1 FAVSA
6 ELAIAIVELRR
17 EAEAGGVTEGVLISA
32 WLDKTHP
39 DWRRNL
45 PLAVDDAGARQ
56 LVDGLISVERL
67 KGGGGGIRARRFLL
81 AQGSVWREQVELHLD
96 GNLVSADPSQ
106 GFKSLARDWSRLRL
120 FASDEAAQYISGE
133 LAVVEP
139 SQD

>member
-1 FAVSA
+1 AQDGWAANFLQKLIVQLLEHPAPTTAVAEELAREHELAIPGLWRHEEIFAVSA

-67 KGGGGGIRARRFLL
+67 KG
-81 AQGSVWREQVELHLD
+81 
-96 GNLVSADPSQ
+96 
-106 GFKSLARDWSRLRL
+106 
-120 FASDEAAQYISGE
+120 
-133 LAVVEP
+133 
-139 SQD
+139 